1 MQTNKG
7 MIQIFT
13 GNGKGKTT
21 AALGTLIRAAAKG
34 KKVGIIYFDK
44 GGEHYS
50 ERKILFEKF
59 PEIDV
64 VVTGLERID
73 SKTGH
78 FRFGV
83 IEKDKMEARRGLAI
97 AGYWI
102 LKKDYD
108 LVVLD
113 EINTSISLGM
123 LEESLFLEILK
134 NKPARVEIICTGRS
148 ASDKLKEI
156 ADLVTEM
163 KLEKHYFYQGV
174 PAREGIDF

>member
-1 MQTNKG
+1 

-73 SKTGH
+73 SKT
-78 FRFGV
+78 
-83 IEKDKMEARRGLAI
+83 
-97 AGYWI
+97 
-102 LKKDYD
+102 
-108 LVVLD
+108 
-113 EINTSISLGM
+113 
-123 LEESLFLEILK
+123 
-134 NKPARVEIICTGRS
+134 
-148 ASDKLKEI
+148 
-156 ADLVTEM
+156 
-163 KLEKHYFYQGV
+163 
-174 PAREGIDF
+174 